1 MPTWNYLVYH
11 ILFENFSFFNKKLQ
25 NSWTVLI
32 YSYVNNKRYWIL
44 SISSKNF
51 ILKIHAVSGNFQ
63 IFKRHKY
70 SIDFVNDIKNTFLIA
85 FAFRHI
91 ILPTT
96 TIIHPPPWYYR
107 FLMNEEAICSNDE
120 SMMWC
125 ISRVLYGYNEAL
137 YLFDVSKRKQKLLKV
152 QRILSSFPEH
162 VFIGW
167 WRSLEVHAAP
177 KNGSRMMIGLRLW
190 TRSFP

>member
-1 MPTWNYLVYH
+1 MV
-11 ILFENFSFFNKKLQ
+11 
-25 NSWTVLI
+25 VDC
-32 YSYVNNKRYWIL
+32 R
-44 SISSKNF
+44 
-51 ILKIHAVSGNFQ
+51 
-63 IFKRHKY
+63 R
-70 SIDFVNDIKNTFLIA
+70 
-85 FAFRHI
+85 RHI
-91 ILPTT
+91 ILPT

-137 YLFDVSKRKQKLLKV
+137 YFLFDVSKRKQKLLKV

-190 TRSFP
+190 TRSFPYISWTVFPLILCIHSRMAMTFCKNKTTFSKTGYTINRRIPPIA